1 MDISQILGSGAAR
14 PDSARATQAQSQPG
28 GDFGN
33 ALVRARETGVTQHP
47 ASSKSAQAEPSQARR
62 NDAAQGKPSAT
73 PADKTAAKGQ
83 PRDGADRA
91 DRAEAKDEAAGQ
103 ANAQPADPAANAAN
117 AVADSGADAPAGDEE
132 TTTAEADSADAAL
145 LAAMFGLPVTPA
157 PATGPAAVAA
167 AAAAGAAPAGALA
180 ASAAATLPAGAQA
193 PADPASLAAD
203 TLQTI
208 ATQRAALAPAADPAA
223 SAAADGEAATG
234 SLQALLAQTDAAA
247 DTTARSGDS
256 GKPAASIDSLLKNAV
271 AAQSAASGQS
281 AGGQTDGQSARQD
294 SAELR
299 AATVAA
305 TAPAA
310 AAPSANAALQA
321 AIAASQPA
329 EAPAVSADA
338 RTDAISVLTS
348 NVATGAAAQD
358 AQAAVR
364 HGVLSPRVGDSDWS
378 QALSQQVV
386 RLTTQGN
393 HTAELQL
400 NPPDLGPLKIVL
412 NVADDRAQ
420 AQFVT
425 SHASVRAAIEA
436 ALPQLRNALA
446 DSGIQLGQTSV
457 GAEQHFAGQAG
468 QQQQQQQNGQ
478 RGSGPAWNALAGA
491 ETVTDAP
498 VTTVTAS
505 RQPQGEVDTFV

>member
-14 PDSARATQAQSQPG
+14 PDSARAPQAQSQPG

-33 ALVRARETGVTQHP
+33 ALVRARETGVTQQQGSGK
-47 ASSKSAQAEPSQARR
+47 AAQGEPSQARR

-73 PADKTAAKGQ
+73 PADKTAAKGK
-83 PRDGADRA
+83 PRDGAERA
-91 DRAEAKDEAAGQ
+91 GAKDEAAGQ
-103 ANAQPADPAANAAN
+103 ANAQPAEPAANAAN
-117 AVADSGADAPAGDEE
+117 AATAVADTGADTPAGDEE
-132 TTTAEADSADAAL
+132 TTTAEAGSADAAL
-145 LAAMFGLPVTPA
+145 LAAMFGLPLTPA
-157 PATGPAAVAA
+157 PATGPAPVAAAAPAA
-167 AAAAGAAPAGALA
+167 AAAASAIAPG
-180 ASAAATLPAGAQA
+180 AAATLPAGAQV

-223 SAAADGEAATG
+223 ADGEAATAN
-234 SLQALLAQTDAAA
+234 LHAMLPQTDAADDSA
-247 DTTARSGDS
+247 VRTGDS
-256 GKPAASIDSLLKNAV
+256 SKPATSIDSLLKNAV
-271 AAQSAASGQS
+271 AAQSAATGQN
-281 AGGQTDGQSARQD
+281 AGGQTDGQAARQD

-299 AATVAA
+299 AATAPA
-305 TAPAA
+305 TAPVA

-329 EAPAVSADA
+329 EAPAASADA

-348 NVATGAAAQD
+348 NVATGSAAQD

-420 AQFVT
+420 AQFVS

-446 DSGIQLGQTSV
+446 DTGIQLGQTSV

-468 QQQQQQQNGQ
+468 QQQQQNGQ
-478 RGSGPAWNALAGA
+478 RGSGPAWNALAGS

-498 VTTVTAS
+498 AVTVTAS